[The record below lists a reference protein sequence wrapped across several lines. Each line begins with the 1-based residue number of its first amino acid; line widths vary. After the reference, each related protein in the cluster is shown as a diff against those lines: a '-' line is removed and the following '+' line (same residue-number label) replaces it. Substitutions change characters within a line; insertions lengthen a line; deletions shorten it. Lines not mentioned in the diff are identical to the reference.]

1 MTGIGQSHGAI
12 TVVNAMPCGI
22 GATIGVALETTATF
36 TVGGEGRQVTITND
50 PTENDSM
57 ARICVRRAY
66 EVACEEEPE
75 DWSLVTESEI
85 PVSRGLKSSSTACNA
100 ILRSVF
106 AELDREM
113 DPVMMIKLGVECAR
127 EAGVTVTGSFDDAC
141 GSGLGGLVMTDN
153 TRDLIIAG
161 ADIDDYDVIIHVPSY
176 KIVKK
181 GIDVDALH
189 AVATE
194 MRRVIGMV
202 MSKPFEAMTMNGRI
216 ISRVSGVDNSLAE
229 KAVSM
234 GALGAGMSGAGPA
247 IAIVVP
253 KGDGESF
260 AHDLGCI
267 PEDTI
272 LTTTR
277 CGL

>member
-12 TVVNAMPCGI
+12 TVINAMPCGI
-22 GATIGVALETTATF
+22 GSTIGVSLETRATF
-36 TVGGEGRQVTITND
+36 SQSGDGRKVNIVND

-66 EVACEEEPE
+66 ETAGIEEPD
-75 DWSLVTESEI
+75 DWTLETDSQI

-100 ILRSVF
+100 ILRAVF

-113 DPVMMIKLGVECAR
+113 DPIMLIKLGVECAR
-127 EAGVTVTGSFDDAC
+127 EAKVTITGSFDDAC

-153 TRDLIIAG
+153 TSDSIIAHS
-161 ADIDDYDVIIHVPSY
+161 DINDCDVIIHVPHY
-176 KIVKK
+176 KIPKK
-181 GIDVDALH
+181 GLDLDALH
-189 AVATE
+189 SVAPE
-194 MRRVIGMV
+194 IRMAIGLV
-202 MSKPFEAMTMNGRI
+202 MKKPFEAMTINGRL
-216 ISRVSGVDNSLAE
+216 ISRVSGVDNSIAE

-234 GALGAGMSGAGPA
+234 GALGAGMSGSGPA

-253 KGDGESF
+253 KGEGESF
-260 AHDLGCI
+260 AADLGCD

-272 LTTTR
+272 LTETR
-277 CGL
+277 CGE